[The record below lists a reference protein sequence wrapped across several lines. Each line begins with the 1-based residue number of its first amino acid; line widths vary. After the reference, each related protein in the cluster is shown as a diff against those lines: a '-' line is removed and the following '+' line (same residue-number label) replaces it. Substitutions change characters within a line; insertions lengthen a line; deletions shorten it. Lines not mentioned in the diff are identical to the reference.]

1 MVEAMWD
8 AQPSSVGPTL
18 SIEPMRASDVEDVAR
33 VERMCFTTHWPVN
46 AFLNE
51 LSNRAACYLVARA
64 GDLVVGYAGMWLVM
78 DEAHIT
84 TLGVLPEWRRR
95 GIGERLLVELL
106 REARRRGA
114 VRATLEVRVSNHA
127 AQRLYD
133 KYGFKTVA
141 IRRGYYTDTNE
152 DAMVMWLDDLWAPNV
167 TRMLAEAGKEPD
179 GKLGSGD

>member
-1 MVEAMWD
+1 MTRAFGQEEPLVTI
-8 AQPSSVGPTL
+8 S
-18 SIEPMRASDVEDVAR
+18 PMRAGDVEDVAR
-33 VERMCFTTHWPVN
+33 VERQCFTTHWPVS

-64 GDLVVGYAGMWLVM
+64 GDVVVGYAGMWLVM

-95 GIGERLLVELL
+95 GIGERLLAELL
-106 REARRRGA
+106 LEARGRGA

-141 IRRGYYTDTNE
+141 IRKGYYTDTNE
-152 DAMVMWLDDLWAPNV
+152 DAMVMWLDDLWAPQV
-167 TRMLAEAGKEPD
+167 TRLLAQARDAAD
-179 GKLGSGD
+179 GRPGTGD

>member
-1 MVEAMWD
+1 MTQAFERQD
-8 AQPSSVGPTL
+8 RPSVTIG
-18 SIEPMRASDVEDVAR
+18 PMRASDVEDVAR
-33 VERMCFTTHWPVN
+33 VERMCFTTHWPVS

-51 LSNRAACYLVARA
+51 LSNRAACYLVARV
-64 GDLVVGYAGMWLVM
+64 GDAVVGYGGMWLVM

-95 GIGERLLVELL
+95 GIGERLLAELL
-106 REARRRGA
+106 LEARSRGA

-127 AQRLYD
+127 AQRLYH

-152 DAMVMWLDDLWAPNV
+152 DAMVMWLDDLWTPQV
-167 TRMLAEAGKEPD
+167 TRMLAQARNTAGGEP
-179 GKLGSGD
+179 GSGD